1 MARAL
6 TSAGT
11 RADPAR
17 LPAGAAREEER
28 SLSVKN
34 SGMVPFVRL
43 FPRQGMAETCTLT
56 IRGSAILPDDE
67 YGLLE
72 SYRVDPGCNCR
83 RVMINVASRSQ
94 QAILA
99 SISYAFDRDDEFAGP
114 FLDPLNPQSRYAD
127 VLLDVVEKVLADPA
141 SVARLENHCNQVKRA
156 MSDPPHPSQKMLPRS
171 SVNDRA
177 RPPRSRTRMRTRR
190 SWLT

>member
-1 MARAL
+1 
-6 TSAGT
+6 
-11 RADPAR
+11 
-17 LPAGAAREEER
+17 
-28 SLSVKN
+28 
-34 SGMVPFVRL
+34 MVPFVRL
-43 FPRQGMAETCTLT
+43 FPQQGMAETRTLT

-72 SYRVDPGCNCR
+72 SYCVDPGCNCR

-141 SVARLENHCNQVKRA
+141 YVARLENHYNQVKRA
-156 MSDPPHPSQKMLPRS
+156 MSDPTHPSQKMLPRS
-171 SVNDRA
+171 AVSDRA
-177 RPPRSRTRMRTRR
+177 RPPRSRTGTRTRR
-190 SWLT
+190 SWLK